1 MNTMHRRYCL
11 DSNVLIQAWRTYY
24 APRLCTDYWRV
35 LDELGDQHRVFIVQE
50 VFDEIDR
57 IEDGLNVWLRD
68 SRIPVRKADDAVGVC
83 LKNIYSTNEEH
94 RKLVDNAKNRS
105 LADPWIIAHALNEG
119 AAVVTKEERINALNT
134 RRIRIPNVCENMG
147 IVCMNDFDFL
157 AEQNIRFGCGR
168 HS

>member
-1 MNTMHRRYCL
+1 MSMTPRCYCL

-24 APRLCTDYWRV
+24 SPRLCSDYWHV
-35 LDELGDQHRVFIVQE
+35 LDDLGDRRSVFIVQE

-57 IEDGLNVWLRD
+57 IEDDLKAWLKE
-68 SRIPVRKADDAVGVC
+68 SRIPVRKADDAVGMC
-83 LKNIYSTNEEH
+83 LRNIYSANEEH
-94 RKLVDNAKNRS
+94 RKLVDNTKNRS
-105 LADPWIIAHALNEG
+105 MADPWIVAHALNEG
-119 AAVVTKEERINALNT
+119 AAVVTKEERVTAMDA
-134 RRIRIPNVCENMG
+134 RRIRIPNVCKNMG